1 MRMSRTFSHSFH
13 TQPGFRVSSWHT
25 ERNLIACIG
34 LTRISGRITGNP
46 EAEATLQRQRG
57 LVLPN
62 AKVLTDPVLKRL
74 GTNRYLPARRVRSL
88 PVCRLARSWAAFAII
103 LITFRGKRNLRL
115 GVRLARPIFM
125 KDAVFGM
132 KCAVVVLLAL
142 SGIAAVR
149 AAAPSNR
156 PRILGVA
163 HMALYV
169 SDLEKARQFY
179 EEFLGYQEPYT
190 LKREDASVRIVFIKI
205 NEDQYLELFREKPKE
220 DGQLNHISFY
230 TDSADAMRDYLAAR
244 GVKAPEKVGKGKIGN
259 ANFNIVDPDNH
270 TVEIVQYEQDGWTR
284 KAQGK
289 YIPDTRISTR
299 IMHVGV
305 TVRKLDAATNFYGS
319 VLGFQEFW
327 RGSSS
332 GKTLSWVNM
341 RVPNGSDYLE
351 FMLYS
356 KPPDAK
362 ELGVKNHIC
371 LLTPDIEKAVAELK
385 GRAKATSYTQPIEI
399 KVGKNGK
406 RQANVFD
413 PDGTRVE
420 LMEPN
425 TFDGKVVPP
434 STAPP
439 PD

>member
-1 MRMSRTFSHSFH
+1 
-13 TQPGFRVSSWHT
+13 
-25 ERNLIACIG
+25 
-34 LTRISGRITGNP
+34 
-46 EAEATLQRQRG
+46 
-57 LVLPN
+57 
-62 AKVLTDPVLKRL
+62 
-74 GTNRYLPARRVRSL
+74 
-88 PVCRLARSWAAFAII
+88 
-103 LITFRGKRNLRL
+103 
-115 GVRLARPIFM
+115 M

-132 KCAVVVLLAL
+132 KCAVVALLAL
-142 SGIAAVR
+142 SGIAAVQ
-149 AAAPSNR
+149 AAAPLNR

-190 LKREDASVRIVFIKI
+190 LKREDGLVRIVFIKI

-270 TVEIVQYEQDGWTR
+270 TVEIVQYEPDSWTR

-289 YIPDTRISTR
+289 YIADTRISTR
-299 IMHVGV
+299 ILHVGV

-319 VLGFQEFW
+319 ILGFQEFW

-356 KPPDAK
+356 KPPNAK

-385 GRAKATSYTQPIEI
+385 GRAEAASYTQPIEI

-406 RQANVFD
+406 RQANLFD

-425 TFDGKVVPP
+425 TCDGKVVPP